1 MNETE
6 QAKTLKPP
14 AKPVQAVQ
22 AATFLPRRLKVITGT
37 SRGMYLADADTG
49 EDLRLPIMSINVEP
63 GGTQPNVH
71 VTFHVVGVGPK

>member
-14 AKPVQAVQ
+14 AKPVQA
-22 AATFLPRRLKVITGT
+22 ATFPRRLKVITGT

>member
-14 AKPVQAVQ
+14 AKPVQS
-22 AATFLPRRLKVITGT
+22 ATFLPRRLKVITGT

>member
-6 QAKTLKPP
+6 QAETLKPP
-14 AKPVQAVQ
+14 AKKPVQ
-22 AATFLPRRLKVITGT
+22 AATFLPRRLKVITGS